1 MASTNGEEIKRLDL
15 RVDSVESG
23 LLSLTKSINR
33 NTVEILQRVT
43 SIERTLEL
51 RTEYVDKRLGEYD
64 RILRELTELQH
75 QAKGIGNGA
84 RIAVW
89 IIGAVE
95 AWHVATGF
103 LTGKK

>member
-1 MASTNGEEIKRLDL
+1 MASTNGEEIKRLDGRL
-15 RVDSVESG
+15 DSVESE
-23 LLSLTKSINR
+23 LYSLTKTIASNS
-33 NTVEILQRVT
+33 EKILQRLT

-51 RTEYVDKRLGEYD
+51 RGQYVDEKLADYD
-64 RILRELTELQH
+64 RTLRELTELQH